1 MADHYFSHNPQSK
14 SSPKKWKYQLRGKD
28 YTFESDYGVFFSR
41 NEIDYGSKLLI
52 NRFEEPDAAGDV
64 LDLGCGYG
72 PIGIA
77 VADNFGNRHV
87 VMSDVNERAVALARK
102 NAELNRVDNTEVVL
116 SDQFSNL
123 VGRQFASI
131 LTNPPIRAGKR
142 IVHQML
148 EDSRNALLPQ
158 GQLWAVI
165 QKKQGAPSALR
176 KLEDLFKSVEV
187 AARSKG
193 YYVLVAFNG

>member
-28 YTFESDYGVFFSR
+28 YTFESDYGVFSR